1 VKLEVPSPRATES
14 GIDGTVLRVDRFG
27 NLITNIDQV
36 TLQKL
41 PSTVTV
47 QIGSH
52 VIPRIVATYA
62 EVKAGELCALV
73 GSSGHLEVAVNGG
86 SAAATVGQG
95 RGAIVQLRASA

>member
-1 VKLEVPSPRATES
+1 
-14 GIDGTVLRVDRFG
+14 
-27 NLITNIDQV
+27 
-36 TLQKL
+36 
-41 PSTVTV
+41 V

-62 EVKAGELCALV
+62 EAKAGELCALV
-73 GSSGHLEVAVNGG
+73 GSSDYLEIAVNGG

>member
-1 VKLEVPSPRATES
+1 VRLEVPSPRLTAA
-14 GIDGTVLRVDRFG
+14 GIDGAVLRVDRFG
-27 NLITNIDQV
+27 NLITNIDRA

-41 PSTVTV
+41 SDAVTV

-62 EVKAGELCALV
+62 EAKAGELCALV
-73 GSSGHLEVAVNGG
+73 GSSDHLEIAVNGG